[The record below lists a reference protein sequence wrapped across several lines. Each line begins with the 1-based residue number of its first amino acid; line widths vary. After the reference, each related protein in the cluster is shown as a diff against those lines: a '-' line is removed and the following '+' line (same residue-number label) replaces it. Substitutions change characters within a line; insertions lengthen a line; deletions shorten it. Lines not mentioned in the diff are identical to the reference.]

1 MLSRG
6 TKAFISNE
14 VQKILQSVSDS
25 ELPKGEIS
33 FILHIDGA
41 EDWTWANIRNE
52 SACDIEVPD
61 ALVNNLTYV
70 K

>member
-41 EDWTWANIRNE
+41 EDWSWANIRNE
-52 SACDIEVPD
+52 SDCDIEVPD